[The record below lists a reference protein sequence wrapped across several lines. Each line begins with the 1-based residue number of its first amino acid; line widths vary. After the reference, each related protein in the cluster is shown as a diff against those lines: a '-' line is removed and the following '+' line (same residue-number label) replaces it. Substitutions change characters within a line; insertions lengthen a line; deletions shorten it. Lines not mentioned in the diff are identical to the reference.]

1 MVYWLVVAAGMVF
14 WVKNTSFLHQT
25 AWTTGIR
32 RGGGIFVKTVFLSS
46 ASVSSQ
52 HMQHIML
59 QKFEFF
65 KNDIIS
71 IADSSK

>member
-32 RGGGIFVKTVFLSS
+32 RGGGIFVKKVF
-46 ASVSSQ
+46 
-52 HMQHIML
+52 
-59 QKFEFF
+59 F
-65 KNDIIS
+65 IIC
-71 IADSSK
+71 IGQFTTHATHNAAKI